1 MKAAHEGCM
10 KALVIISY
18 LHMKA
23 ASAAASAAASSSAAP
38 AEAIKDNSSHL
49 VGHNEV
55 IYAELQAA
63 IKTIEG
69 DAVLKS
75 VKDKDPLTI
84 AEGCVD

>member
-10 KALVIISY
+10 KA
-18 LHMKA
+18 MP
-23 ASAAASAAASSSAAP
+23 SAAP
-38 AEAIKDNSSHL
+38 AIKDNSSHL

-84 AEGCVD
+84 AERCVD

>member
-10 KALVIISY
+10 KA
-18 LHMKA
+18 MP
-23 ASAAASAAASSSAAP
+23 SAAP

-63 IKTIEG
+63 IKTIQG

-84 AEGCVD
+84 AEGGCVD